1 MKKIPVM
8 LVLLCAFAAGNA
20 FAEEEGVITRAG
32 KGIQKGGEA
41 AAEGIEKGAKAVEPG
56 IKKGANAVG
65 KGIEKG
71 GEATA
76 KGLKKAGSWI
86 SEKLGNESK

>member
-1 MKKIPVM
+1 MKKILILLMM
-8 LVLLCAFAAGNA
+8 LGALAAGNV
-20 FAEEEGVITRAG
+20 FAEEEGVVKRAG

-41 AAEGIEKGAKAVEPG
+41 AVEGIEKGAEAVEPG
-56 IKKGANAVG
+56 IKKGAKAVG

-76 KGLKKAGSWI
+76 KGLRKAGSWI